1 MSPVKA
7 LRSSWAATM
16 ALVLVMWAQVPHS
29 KYVFE
34 SIITGGQDGWPFAL
48 GFEVAVLMFVVRSM
62 HGASW
67 FFAALSAL
75 INVKYYEMH
84 KSPMW
89 GGALSDIWGQWL
101 LSLALPF
108 VIAMYSHI
116 LAHVQGEEVGRLHLP
131 AWVQLW
137 RMKVAQKVAQWR
149 QGKETLQPEPLQVAS
164 DVQEDATLSPTL
176 QAPATEDASDVQPDP
191 KQRAIQ
197 LRSEGFTLEQIAGM
211 IGKSEST
218 ISRYVNGANKL

>member
-1 MSPVKA
+1 
-7 LRSSWAATM
+7 
-16 ALVLVMWAQVPHS
+16 MWAQVPHS

-84 KSPMW
+84 SVRMW
-89 GGALSDIWGQWL
+89 GGALHETWGEWL

-131 AWVQLW
+131 VWLQLW
-137 RMKVAQKVAQWR
+137 RMKIAQQIAEWR
-149 QGKETLQPEPLQVAS
+149 QGKEDAS
-164 DVQEDATLSPTL
+164 QDAITAQEDATLSPTV
-176 QAPATEDASDVQPDP
+176 QAPAIEDATDLQPDP
-191 KQRAIQ
+191 KEVARQ
-197 LRSEGFTLEQIAGM
+197 LKSEGLSNAQIAAQLQTHP
-211 IGKSEST
+211 ST
-218 ISRYVNGANKL
+218 VGRWLNGASKQ

>member
-1 MSPVKA
+1 MNPVK
-7 LRSSWAATM
+7 LLKSSWAAVV
-16 ALVLVMWAQVPHS
+16 ALALVMWAQVPHS

-67 FFAALSAL
+67 GFALMSAL

-84 KSPMW
+84 DIDMW
-89 GGALSDIWGQWL
+89 GGQLHDIWGEWL

-116 LAHVQGEEVGRLHLP
+116 LAVVQGEEVGRLHLP
-131 AWVQLW
+131 VWLQLW
-137 RMKVAQKVAQWR
+137 RMKLQAKVAEWR
-149 QGKETLQPEPLQVAS
+149 QGKEDASQDASQDASTVQEVEPSPPTL
-164 DVQEDATLSPTL
+164 QEDAS
-176 QAPATEDASDVQPDP
+176 EDAIDP
-191 KQRAIQ
+191 KTKAKQ
-197 LRSEGFTLEQIAGM
+197 LQSEGFTNAQIASM

-218 ISRYVNGANKL
+218 VSRYLNGASKV